1 LCHVGGTSHIIHK
14 IYCLG
19 RVTHINDRQIN
30 EKNIIVDLSSGLLS
44 DYEKL
49 YKSSK
54 YADISIYV
62 GKEPNNKIFLAHTLV
77 LCTRNPFFENNLTG
91 STETSKEIQKVAM
104 TFEDVSPDV
113 FEILLR

>member
-1 LCHVGGTSHIIHK
+1 M
-14 IYCLG
+14 
-19 RVTHINDRQIN
+19 
-30 EKNIIVDLSSGLLS
+30 NIIVDLSSGLLS

-62 GKEPNNKIFLAHTLV
+62 GKEPNNKIFFAHALI
-77 LCTRNPFFENNLTG
+77 LCTQCSFFEKSLTG
-91 STETSKEIQKVAM
+91 NSETSNTKEIQKTAM
-104 TFEDVSPDV
+104 TLEDVPPDV